1 MNPVLILEYIVLL
14 FVLIGAVCAF
24 FVFKKEISNKEK
36 DEK

>member
-14 FVLIGAVCAF
+14 FILIGAVCAF

-36 DEK
+36 EEK